1 MFMLGLKGRRTMPYW
16 YLHTPRLSINTMARD
31 ASTPR
36 LIMLLT
42 LLHIIII
49 DDNQEGKKKQK
60 GGFDVN

>member
-1 MFMLGLKGRRTMPYW
+1 MNGDSCMF
-16 YLHTPRLSINTMARD
+16 RLSINTMARD
-31 ASTPR
+31 ASTPC